1 MADRTF
7 KTGDLI
13 KVVVLLSALAGTL
26 LCQEFTVSTPKG
38 NLVVNVKSNSLEL
51 GSSFKMQGTITNTTD
66 WNFKYLRLTV
76 KFSGPNGSEWAA
88 LCPTDGYSCETL
100 GISVP
105 AHRTIDFDTGPGVH
119 FSMEPMNYSGEN
131 PPVKGYG
138 LSLKEALYDIQY
150 RFTMLKPMP
159 SDALTFEDSSLAFK
173 FLIDP
178 GGIGCSIRN
187 NTADPI
193 SINWNVVSYVDASGD
208 AHKVI
213 HSGIRLVDKEATQ
226 SPTLIPPTARINETL
241 FPTDLI
247 KSGSQGLFQEPLW
260 PSTGHVSKDQS
271 GLKALEGSTFSVFM
285 PIETAGKTTN
295 YSFVFKIVSV
305 MY

>member
-1 MADRTF
+1 MVGAFELGDRTM
-7 KTGDLI
+7 KLA
-13 KVVVLLSALAGTL
+13 VLLCAFAATSF
-26 LCQEFTVSTPKG
+26 CQEFIVSTPKG

-51 GSSFKMQGTITNTTD
+51 GSFFKMQGTITNTTD
-66 WNFKYLRLTV
+66 WNFRYLRLTV
-76 KFSGPNGSEWAA
+76 RFYGPSGNEWAA
-88 LCPTDGYSCETL
+88 LCPTDRYSCETL

-105 AHRTIDFDTGPGVH
+105 AHRTTDFDTGPGVH

-138 LSLKEALYDIQY
+138 LSFKEAVYDIRY
-150 RFTMLKPMP
+150 RFTMLKPTS
-159 SDALTFEDSSLAFK
+159 SDALTFEDSLLAFK

-178 GGIGCSIRN
+178 DGIGCSIRN

-193 SINWNVVSYVDASGD
+193 SINWNAVSYIDGSGD

-213 HSGIRLVDKEATQ
+213 HSGVRLVDKGAPQ

-241 FPTDLI
+241 FPTDRI
-247 KSGSQGLFQEPLW
+247 KSGSEGLSQEPLW
-260 PSTGHVSKDQS
+260 PSMGYVSKDQS
-271 GLKALEGSTFSVFM
+271 GLKALEGSTFSVFL
-285 PIETAGKTTN
+285 PIEISGKTKN

-305 MY
+305 VY